1 MKKSKSYFKNFV
13 WVGALLAG
21 AFLVLPAVFPEDAA
35 IIDKKLSAEAS
46 AEESQA
52 AALPV
57 VFSDNPLS
65 KFFKKLSNFYG
76 FGKKTPTAA
85 GGNVAFSA
93 DREVFPLTASAEDS
107 PEVSFGQEGG
117 ATAAPVFFAAADGT
131 LVEPDAN
138 GYTYNG
144 QYYSNGEYPSEEL
157 KQSIES
163 AISKYHT
170 ASASAQGMKPVY
182 VQNADGSL
190 KVQYVS
196 DQDYD
201 RYMGGATMGADG
213 TPQSQLLASSG
224 RYSGAKIASKE
235 GGSYSSSGGSAGSV
249 ANQGFGAFSADD
261 GSLSGKFASLT
272 AKLNNNK
279 TETAK
284 EETAQEQKEKEEFEK
299 NKWQL
304 LSAAGRFFESRYVE
318 PSQGKRTSPSYDGK
332 LFKDKALIIDRA
344 FARELV
350 EKFGVKEDDFNTA
363 MFRET
368 NMTRSLRGKEPD
380 FLGNIKKQIKSDEVF
395 KVLSGQRS
403 EPLNHAIHSLKREYG
418 DNMFFDHI
426 GVPVNEPGKKM
437 AERKSFTDTFFV
449 DTGLRDVLKAAD
461 VKDDRIAAIEE
472 EYKSLDEN
480 RKVFSKTLREVIS
493 KDPNL
498 KSLKTT
504 STFLLG
510 ARDDGR
516 VVIASPKAFFYMYS
530 TPPSDWIEAKAK
542 QDPEKAYISLPVEE
556 FAAHLKDSGTV
567 TIVTTPSAEE
577 KLKALGANTVAY
589 IPNEDLSSFAP
600 DIIKKNSGVIRTK
613 VMEEVDRTAK
623 DSQRAS
629 LEEAKK
635 LITQTKQGI
644 KDKPKGVNATG
655 TGKKAATTPSKGPL
669 KSEYLN
675 GNSKNPFV
683 NNFLWKGSFTQQG
696 SQNFKPPYM
705 PGMVEQPVKKGTP
718 AKKK

>member
-1 MKKSKSYFKNFV
+1 MKKSKSYLKGLT
-13 WVGALLAG
+13 WTAILLAG
-21 AFLVLPAVFPEDAA
+21 AFFVLPAIFPEDAA
-35 IIDKKLSAEAS
+35 VIDQKLSAEA
-46 AEESQA
+46 AAQEAGA

-65 KFFKKLSNFYG
+65 KFFKKLSKFYG
-76 FGKKTPTAA
+76 FGKKTPADV
-85 GGNVAFSA
+85 GSDVSFSA
-93 DREVFPLTASAEDS
+93 EREIFPLRASVEDS

-117 ATAAPVFFAAADGT
+117 STTAGSMIFAAADGT
-131 LVEPDAN
+131 EVHPDAN

-144 QYYSNGEYPSEEL
+144 QYYNNGEYPSDTL
-157 KQSIES
+157 KKSIEN
-163 AISKYHT
+163 AIARYHT
-170 ASASAQGMKPVY
+170 AAAASQEMKPVY
-182 VQNADGSL
+182 VQNPDGSL

-213 TPQSQLLASSG
+213 NPQSQFFASSNK
-224 RYSGAKIASKE
+224 YSGARLASKE
-235 GGSYSSSGGSAGSV
+235 GATSSSKSGLDEGK
-249 ANQGFGAFSADD
+249 GFGSFSAEDT
-261 GSLSGKFASLT
+261 SLSGRFATLNT
-272 AKLNNNK
+272 KLDQNK
-279 TETAK
+279 KDTAK
-284 EETAQEQKEKEEFEK
+284 EAEDQKQKEKEEFEK

-304 LSAAGRFFESRYVE
+304 LNSTGRFLDYRYVE

-350 EKFGVKEDDFNTA
+350 DKFGVKEDDFNTA

-368 NMTRSLRGKEPD
+368 NMTRSWHGKEQD
-380 FLGNIKKQIKSDEVF
+380 FLGNIKKQIKSDDVF
-395 KVLSGQRS
+395 KVISGQRS
-403 EPLNHAIHSLKREYG
+403 DPLNHAIHSLKKEYG

-480 RKVFSKTLREVIS
+480 RKVFSKPLRDVIS

-510 ARDDGR
+510 AKEDGK

-530 TPPSDWIEAKAK
+530 TPPSDWIEAKSK

-567 TIVTTPSAEE
+567 TIVTTHSAEE

-600 DIIKKNSGVIRTK
+600 DIIKKNSGVIRAK

-623 DSQRAS
+623 DSQKAS

-635 LITQTKQGI
+635 LIAETNKSV
-644 KDKPKGVNATG
+644 KDKPKGVNASTKSSGKG
-655 TGKKAATTPSKGPL
+655 TQKNQAPLLPQKEQSKYIWTPQNPFNGFIYNSTNQTKGKGPL
-669 KSEYLN
+669 ML
-675 GNSKNPFV
+675 
-683 NNFLWKGSFTQQG
+683 
-696 SQNFKPPYM
+696 QNT
-705 PGMVEQPVKKGTP
+705 KKGTVSK
-718 AKKK
+718 ATGSKK